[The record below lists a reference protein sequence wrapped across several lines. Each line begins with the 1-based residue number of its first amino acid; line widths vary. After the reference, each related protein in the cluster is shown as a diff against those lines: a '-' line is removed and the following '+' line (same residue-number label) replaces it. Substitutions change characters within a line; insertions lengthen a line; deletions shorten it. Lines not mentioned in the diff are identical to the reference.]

1 MTTSAGQIVN
11 FAVGGVL
18 APDSSGQPALAPAT
32 QQLVQTFET
41 GAAEGSAAIVTA
53 SYDDSDTLCGIPLTN
68 FVTSASLAAA
78 PTPTSTPTPTPA
90 PTPAPASPT
99 SAPVFG
105 SATGTVTQMSA
116 AGLIS
121 QPGTGA
127 QCEEW
132 QGALTTASGQI
143 VKFTIE
149 TGLSGSSGA
158 GFTPTNLNAVPIR
171 DRLVQAQAEGKRAV
185 ATIHVI
191 DSQDSCGLPLTNV
204 VTRASVVVHQS
215 SRRKT
220 KSGLVAK
227 LSRPTVLT
235 SNGASCEIWSGAMKT
250 RSGATFSF
258 ALESR
263 LTNGHANQ
271 RAVNIVKTLKRA
283 RADKRR
289 ATITYAGPIEAC
301 GKIVP
306 HVVSAA
312 SL

>member
-1 MTTSAGQIVN
+1 
-11 FAVGGVL
+11 
-18 APDSSGQPALAPAT
+18 
-32 QQLVQTFET
+32 
-41 GAAEGSAAIVTA
+41 
-53 SYDDSDTLCGIPLTN
+53 
-68 FVTSASLAAA
+68 
-78 PTPTSTPTPTPA
+78 
-90 PTPAPASPT
+90 
-99 SAPVFG
+99 
-105 SATGTVTQMSA
+105 MSA

-158 GFTPTNLNAVPIR
+158 GFTPTNPNAVPIR

-204 VTRASVVVHQS
+204 VTRASVVVHQP

-263 LTNGHANQ
+263 LTKGHANQ
-271 RAVNIVKTLKRA
+271 RAVNIVKALKRA